1 MIDVV
6 RWVVGYEQ
14 LYSITTDGQ
23 IYSVRANRFLKPQM
37 DKYGYLTTGLSK
49 DGKRKFFLVHRLV
62 ATTYLP
68 NIDNLP
74 EVNHIDGD
82 KANNKLE
89 NLEWCT
95 PSDNLKHAFAS
106 GAKCNKGTNNPTS
119 KLDEEKVREIRILLK
134 IRNVKE
140 ISNIYGVVPGAIYNI
155 KSGKSWNH
163 VK

>member
-1 MIDVV
+1 MIDKAS
-6 RWVVGYEQ
+6 WLVGYNY

-23 IYSVRANRFLKPQM
+23 IYSVRSNRFLKPQM
-37 DKYGYLTTGLSK
+37 DKYGYLKTGLWK
-49 DGKRKFFLVHRLV
+49 DGERKFFLVHRLV
-62 ATTYLP
+62 AKTFLP
-68 NIDNLP
+68 NVGNLP

-82 KANNKLE
+82 KTNNKLD

-95 PSDNLKHAFAS
+95 SSDNLKHAFAS
-106 GAKCNKGTNNPTS
+106 GAKSNKGAKNPKS
-119 KLDEEKVREIRILLK
+119 KLNEEKVREIRFLLK
-134 IRNVKE
+134 IRDVKE

>member
-1 MIDVV
+1 MVDIV
-6 RWVVGYEQ
+6 RWVVGYDQ

-23 IYSVRANRFLKPQM
+23 IYSVRSNRFLKPQM

-49 DGKRKFFLVHRLV
+49 DGERKFFLVHRLV
-62 ATTYLP
+62 ATAYLP

-82 KANNKLE
+82 KTNNKLE

-106 GAKCNKGTNNPTS
+106 GAKCNKGTNNPAS
-119 KLDEEKVREIRILLK
+119 KLNEEKVREIRILLK

-155 KSGKSWNH
+155 KSGRSWKH